1 MAYPIED
8 LWAIIKPR
16 IKRRQPQ
23 SLEELKKFALEEW
36 NLVPNSIIQ
45 NLTKGYLNRIKKVI
59 ELKGE
64 RIEPEYFKKIEMKL
78 NIFGI
83 FLNLQISNHLQ

>member
-1 MAYPIED
+1 MYPIED

-23 SLEELKKFALEEW
+23 SLEELKKFTLEEW
-36 NLVPNSIIQ
+36 NSVPNSIIQ

-64 RIEPEYFKKIEMKL
+64 RIEPEYFKKKGMKL
-78 NIFGI
+78 NIFGVL
-83 FLNLQISNHLQ
+83 LNL